1 MGFRLFVDDFGT
13 GYSSLG
19 YLTRMP
25 VDVIK
30 VDHGFTMRMLEDRR
44 AAAIVKSTIE
54 LGWAPGSR
62 RPGAARAWP
71 GQTLSG
77 AAGAACREYH
87 PYRKGKIKALKAPG

>member
-19 YLTRMP
+19 YLTKMP

-30 VDHGFTMRMLEDRR
+30 VDPPRN
-44 AAAIVKSTIE
+44 
-54 LGWAPGSR
+54 WAPGSR
-62 RPGAARAWP
+62 RPGAARVWP

-87 PYRKGKIKALKAPG
+87 PYRKGKISALKAPG